1 MGAVGHQRR
10 EVHVFSDSKMLPL
23 LFSVRII
30 CTICSTMTGAMP
42 SDLVS
47 STTQGYPSMCATVSI
62 CCSPPLMRA
71 ARRWV
76 HRVGKQRKQ
85 ALGRPYRH
93 VGAIRLMTRALPA
106 DFGSPSPSGR

>member
-71 ARRWV
+71 ARRWGISPGWKTAQTGARV
-76 HRVGKQRKQ
+76 HTGTSV
-85 ALGRPYRH
+85 
-93 VGAIRLMTRALPA
+93 
-106 DFGSPSPSGR
+106 PSG